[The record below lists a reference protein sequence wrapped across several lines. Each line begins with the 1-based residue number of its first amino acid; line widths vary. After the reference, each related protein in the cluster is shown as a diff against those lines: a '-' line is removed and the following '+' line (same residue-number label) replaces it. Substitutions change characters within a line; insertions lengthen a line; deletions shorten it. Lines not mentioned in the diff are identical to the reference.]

1 MPLNYDN
8 RCPVGRTMNVI
19 GDRWSVML
27 MRDLLQND
35 GKRRFQDFLDQ
46 QAGLSPNT
54 LSARLKW
61 LEKNGV
67 VDRVMYTDYPPRAEY
82 QLTKKGRDL
91 GPIILALKKWG
102 TKYKSGVTTLR

>member
-1 MPLNYDN
+1 
-8 RCPVGRTMNVI
+8 MNVI

-91 GPIILALKKWG
+91 GPIIRALNKWG
-102 TKYKSGVTTLR
+102 TKYKSGVTTRR

>member
-1 MPLNYDN
+1 
-8 RCPVGRTMNVI
+8 MNVI

-67 VDRVMYTDYPPRAEY
+67 VDRVLYTDYPPRAEY

-91 GPIILALKKWG
+91 GPIIRALNKWG
-102 TKYKSGVTTLR
+102 TKYKSGVTTRR

>member
-1 MPLNYDN
+1 
-8 RCPVGRTMNVI
+8 MNVI

-67 VDRVMYTDYPPRAEY
+67 VDRVIYTDYPPRADY

-91 GPIILALKKWG
+91 GPIIRALNKWG
-102 TKYKSGVTTLR
+102 TKYKSGVTTRR